1 MVEFLKAKPTSFI
14 NKPRGLINVDTGA
27 SQVGEAITRMG
38 NTITQIAYENAVTE
52 QKEVGDTV
60 GKTAK
65 LPTRNEKGELQF
77 TELPADLS
85 VVAKN
90 SANTIIEQRYAKFF
104 QRDVATSLNNLRIKY
119 RQDPKGFELASGV
132 LIESNIKE
140 LEANGYGKYSSELL
154 DSSSYLASQHVL
166 DIKTKE
172 YARQEDLTNESDKAI
187 VSTNISEIY
196 TLQQAGETK
205 AADQRI
211 KETLAVI
218 ETLRGNSAVNQPWID
233 DKLSIIKTNGIQ
245 TRLEKNIQSFNGNHI
260 AAGHLASAFKNRGVN
275 DINRNILNHFEITDE
290 YIKELNEGLSL
301 TEKTKLS
308 AYLTS
313 ISGGMS
319 KGADSRSKLADSA
332 MLKEK
337 WNNKGIDNTDTKTT
351 KQIDSFVAENLGF
364 NASMEQR
371 DYLSLNPQQLGS
383 LEQSIS
389 LGSVLPHNLKNV
401 LTNGNTVLAMM
412 LNNPKEANAIG
423 EKWLNLHNLATAN
436 NNGRGLSDSE
446 IFRAEQIRERVRINN
461 DYQSAFD
468 IEFRTIDESKDYEI
482 DRMTSIKKLDATT
495 MHKSSREWVKGWMS
509 TNFPEWSG
517 DIKNDLEHLVLDAL
531 EKKDADLSS
540 IQESL
545 NTTYDK
551 IYIEDDTNFN
561 LRNGSGEASR
571 ESIGV
576 HYTGATLETVKK
588 NINYM
593 LEVSGEVDSDGDPFV
608 LGDTAFLLGNK
619 RNSTVPRADARW
631 TVVRK
636 DGTPIIDSGYGD
648 ELQVSTLTLNKFAKQ
663 FEIDEAITKVNES
676 KSNRELIEKLHKG
689 TDTFWDRLVA
699 LWESSI
705 TGEGGPSFYAPERLT
720 TQIDKE
726 NTATSQMISE
736 SDIEDNSQR
745 IKVAKSK
752 ERLAR
757 ISKLRTVSNFVKNNP
772 RNFVRGLPDFEKL
785 VVNSNV
791 EEIDT
796 VINSPPISNS
806 LDAYS
811 MSVKNLI
818 ADEGFSSIQY
828 QDGAGKSVGYGFAI
842 ASLEPDELSL
852 ISDINNISKPE
863 ANAVL
868 NLKVAKIFKKFNRDV
883 PNFATLTMDRQVAI
897 VNFAYQLGY
906 ENVTAQGP
914 DPTKNWPKFF
924 NSLKLASNESLG
936 SDERESGM
944 HDVALNMFYNF
955 KSDGS
960 RFKTFWAN
968 QTPSRARD
976 VFTTVRGF

>member
-1 MVEFLKAKPTSFI
+1 MVEFLRSKKTSYV
-14 NKPRGLINVDTGA
+14 NKTMGIIDTRTGA
-27 SQVGEAITRMG
+27 GEVGDAIARMG
-38 NTITQIAYENAVTE
+38 NTITEIAYENAATE
-52 QKEVGDTV
+52 QKEVGQTV

-85 VVAKN
+85 VIAKQ
-90 SANTIIEQRYAKFF
+90 SANNIIEQRYAKFF
-104 QRDVATSLNNLRIKY
+104 QRDIATSLNDLRVLYK
-119 RQDPKGFELASGV
+119 QDPKGYELASGV
-132 LIESNIKE
+132 LIESNVKE

-172 YARQEDLTNESDKAI
+172 YARQEDLSNENDKSI
-187 VSTNISEIY
+187 VSTNIKEIY
-196 TLQQAGETK
+196 TLQQNGEID
-205 AADQRI
+205 AAKSRI
-211 KETLAVI
+211 EETNAVI
-218 ETLRGNSAVNQPWID
+218 ETLRANSAVNQPWID
-233 DKLSIIKTNGIQ
+233 DKLSMIRTNGIQ
-245 TRLEKNIQSFNGNHI
+245 ARLEKNIQSFNGNHI
-260 AAGHLASAFKNRGVN
+260 AAQQLASAFKNRSVN
-275 DINRNILNHFEITDE
+275 DINRKILNHFGITDE

-313 ISGGMS
+313 VSGGMS
-319 KGADSRSKLADSA
+319 KGSDSRSKIADTA
-332 MLKEK
+332 NLKEN
-337 WNNKGIDNTDTKTT
+337 WNNKGIDDSTTTTT
-351 KQIDSFVAENLGF
+351 KLIDSFVAENLGF

-371 DYLSLNPQQLGS
+371 DYLSLNAQQLGS

-401 LTNGNTVLAMM
+401 LTSGNTVLAMM

-436 NNGRGLSDSE
+436 NNGRGLTQDQ
-446 IFRAEQIRERVRINN
+446 IFRAEQIRERVKQNN
-461 DYQSAFD
+461 NYQSAFD
-468 IEFRTIDESKDYEI
+468 IEFRTIDEKKDYEI
-482 DRMTSIKKLDATT
+482 DRMTSIKKLDSKT
-495 MHKSSREWVKGWMS
+495 MHNNSRQWVQSWMS
-509 TNFPEWSG
+509 ATFPDWSG
-517 DIKNDLEHLVLDAL
+517 EIKNDFEHLVLDSL

-540 IQESL
+540 IESSL
-545 NTTYDK
+545 EATYNK
-551 IYIEDDTNFN
+551 TYKEDDSNYSLRDGAGETTNT
-561 LRNGSGEASR
+561 
-571 ESIGV
+571 SIAV
-576 HYTGATLETVKK
+576 HYTGATLDTVKK

-593 LEVSGEVDSDGDPFV
+593 LSVSGEVDNDGEPYV
-608 LGDTAFLLGNK
+608 LGDTAFLLGDK

-631 TVVRK
+631 TVVKK
-636 DGTPIIDSGYGD
+636 DGTPIIDSDYGD

-663 FEIDEAITKVNES
+663 FEIDEAITKVNEA
-676 KSNRELIEKLHKG
+676 KGNRELIEKLHKG

-720 TQIDKE
+720 DQIDKE

-757 ISKLRTVSNFVKNNP
+757 IAKLRTVSNFVKNNP

-914 DPTKNWPKFF
+914 DATKNWPKFF